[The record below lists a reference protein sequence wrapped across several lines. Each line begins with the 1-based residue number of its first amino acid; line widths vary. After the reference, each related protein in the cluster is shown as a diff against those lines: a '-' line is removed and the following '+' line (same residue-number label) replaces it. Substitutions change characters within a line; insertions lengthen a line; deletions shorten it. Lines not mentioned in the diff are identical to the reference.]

1 MLILRRKRFSIIS
14 KLKLFA
20 RRDKFPDN
28 LRKEFELNEKLLKEC
43 DGRNIID
50 IQPSNE
56 FKLQYKQIRG
66 TNKERVD
73 KFWKELHDDDASWF
87 DDNGDE
93 SADTHYLADMS
104 NTATTILDKRSVVF
118 SKKINNSDR
127 FNYRIYRPDITINEK
142 GEKVYYQKI
151 TLCSCLEH
159 TVNGKPGSYIKG
171 QTGNTWHSSSKA
183 AKRKRK
189 LLKQNKKDDLK

>member
-20 RRDKFPDN
+20 RRDEFPDN
-28 LRKEFELNEKLLKEC
+28 LRKEFELNEKFLKEC

-159 TVNGKPGSYIKG
+159 TVNGKPGSYVKG
-171 QTGNTWHSSSKA
+171 QTGNTWHSSSKT